1 MENNEFVNKLRAL
14 VPAGTEVNLNPFVTG
29 KVIKATVSN
38 PDGGLDDEIR
48 VEAVER
54 KIGIIRITGYADTDP
69 NLLRDFSPEDISSGF
84 EEIVKTVKA
93 AKDKKKAEPTKEL
106 YIVTETVQ
114 DYKGASTNCYGA
126 TESLDKAREMLLQ
139 SIDERFDIDD
149 RFSYEDDPKQAAKAF
164 LEDNFKNKEKTFW
177 NYFDGDTDYTFEIH
191 KTKLS

>member
-1 MENNEFVNKLRAL
+1 MDNNEFVNKLKASI
-14 VPAGTEVNLNPFVTG
+14 PAGTEVNLNPSVTG

-54 KIGIIRITGYADTDP
+54 KIGLIRITGYADTDP

-84 EEIVKTVKA
+84 EKIVKAIKA
-93 AKDKKKAEPTKEL
+93 ANNNKKAEPTKEL

-126 TESLDKAREMLLQ
+126 TESLDKAREILLR

-164 LEDNFKNKEKTFW
+164 LKDNFKNKEKTFW